1 MEITNQR
8 PFFFNVK
15 CIYFK
20 KIQNKTTSL
29 SLLVYGLSLFSFTE
43 VGWGSL
49 PCSCSPGNKE
59 DASQRQPETGESALG
74 PKRWGRRAAS
84 SAPHLASWSPRR
96 GRGLLKA
103 PSTARRSPTP
113 AGDPGLES
121 KKAAPGYRCGGAGVL
136 GALLGCCEP

>member
-1 MEITNQR
+1 MAF
-8 PFFFNVK
+8 P
-15 CIYFK
+15 C
-20 KIQNKTTSL
+20 
-29 SLLVYGLSLFSFTE
+29 SLLLK
-43 VGWGSL
+43 WGGV
-49 PCSCSPGNKE
+49 PYFAAVAQATRKMPPRG
-59 DASQRQPETGESALG
+59 SQTGESALG